1 MTQVGEIAVEAAHR
15 FASDAVWFCSH
26 RTRKDEQD
34 AQGWASQF
42 NETLRITGEANM
54 FCARAESIEQY
65 LQQFNETV
73 RWIFLFLRFQFCASC
88 VSPPVSTFWSVGPSH
103 LLKENANVV
112 YETWIQTEAYGTPE
126 VHKIFS
132 LLRHMSWWIMNVV
145 YLNDIKRIFFSLVI
159 YSWIN
164 NNNNKI

>member
-1 MTQVGEIAVEAAHR
+1 MRQCTVLLQMPCGFVHTGRAR
-15 FASDAVWFCSH
+15 S
-26 RTRKDEQD
+26 EQD

-88 VSPPVSTFWSVGPSH
+88 VLPPVSTFWSVGPSH

-112 YETWIQTEAYGTPE
+112 YET
-126 VHKIFS
+126 
-132 LLRHMSWWIMNVV
+132 
-145 YLNDIKRIFFSLVI
+145 
-159 YSWIN
+159 
-164 NNNNKI
+164 